1 MQSPQALRAILA
13 SLPLIKGDSLALP
26 LPRRMELSAVQIY
39 RSLVLGD
46 LQRVYAK
53 HVKTKAALCEFMAN
67 AEEEILQTRLGSGI
81 GAQAVRNGFIV
92 SKHQLEKGV
101 IYSVSDPLE
110 KMLADTQLSDTIAAK
125 FFSAPTPTAYIE
137 FCAPEHRSQFHLSTY
152 SEGTTNICEG
162 CYIQEKYMERLPH
175 MAQHTLEAL
184 ALDSRKGGRV
194 LDLALTTSPIANELN
209 KDIPAP
215 IISDNM
221 DTITLFIQDEK
232 EPFSRVLARHFAYYD
247 EKAAMGAH
255 EGVEDRATFKERIRE
270 NFSYLAK
277 VLFYLSIEPHEQRV
291 VCDATEL
298 QQRVN
303 SVSPKKR
310 DKLERG
316 LNRVYDRI
324 VVGPKSYTPLSENV
338 VMEDIPEG
346 YKDPL

>member
-1 MQSPQALRAILA
+1 MQQPQAFRAILA
-13 SLPLIKGDSLALP
+13 SLPLIRGESLALP
-26 LPRRMELSAVQIY
+26 LPRRMELSAVQLY

-53 HVKTKAALCEFMAN
+53 HVKTRAALCEFMAN
-67 AEEEILQTRLGSGI
+67 AEEEILQTRLGGGI
-81 GAQAVRNGFIV
+81 GAQAVSNGFIV

-110 KMLADTQLSDTIAAK
+110 KLLADTQISNTIAAK

-175 MAQHTLEAL
+175 LAPYTLEAL
-184 ALDSRKGGRV
+184 ALDSNKGGRV
-194 LDLALTTSPIANELN
+194 LDLALTTSPISNEDN

-232 EPFSRVLARHFAYYD
+232 EPFSSMLARHFAYYD
-247 EKAAMGAH
+247 EKAATGEH
-255 EGVEDRATFKERIRE
+255 GGVANRATFKARIQE

-291 VCDATEL
+291 VREASEL
-298 QQRVN
+298 QQRIN
-303 SVSPKKR
+303 TVSPKKR

-324 VVGPKSYTPLSENV
+324 VVGPKSYTPLSENIL
-338 VMEDIPEG
+338 MEDIPDG
-346 YKDPL
+346 CKKPL